1 MNQVKAV
8 LSPRPL
14 HFNVIQFEVTI
25 WRDPKAERLV
35 HGILKIE
42 SKIYQVG

>member
-1 MNQVKAV
+1 MDQIKAV

-14 HFNVIQFEVTI
+14 HFNVVQFEVTI

-35 HGILKIE
+35 NGILKIK
-42 SKIYQVG
+42 SKSYQVG